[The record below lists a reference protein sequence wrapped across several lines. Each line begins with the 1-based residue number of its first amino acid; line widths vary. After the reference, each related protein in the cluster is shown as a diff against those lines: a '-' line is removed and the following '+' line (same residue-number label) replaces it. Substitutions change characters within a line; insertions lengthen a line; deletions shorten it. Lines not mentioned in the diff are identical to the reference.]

1 MIYAVYAENGSSD
14 YYFTSSRSNVLCTP
28 HAHSHV
34 ELIFVLDGQLSLS
47 VDDTVRLVDKGT
59 VAIIMPYQVHFYNS
73 EKNNTIFDIACPPEY
88 VSEYKQIF
96 SGKLFSPFVVPIT
109 PSMEALIK
117 EISPHNKDRRVSRGD
132 LHLSFKCKSLLYVAF
147 SQLISQCSLV
157 DTDNIPYD
165 VYRRAMVYITEH
177 YNQPISL
184 STVAQHCGVTPIHLS
199 RLMNSRGNTGFLNIV
214 NSLRAFQAKRL
225 LEQTTLPISQIALDV
240 GFGTIRSFNRIFRE
254 YFNCHPREL
263 RFHAQ
268 SEGETPLHPLE
279 SKNNVFKGEE

>member
-1 MIYAVYAENGSSD
+1 MIYAIYAENSSSD
-14 YYFTSSRSNVLCTP
+14 YYFTSTHTNVSCVP

-34 ELIFVLDGQLSLS
+34 ELIFVLDGQLSLT
-47 VDDTVRLVDKGT
+47 VDDEKRVVNGGG
-59 VAIIMPYQVHFYNS
+59 VAVVMPYQIHSYTTQN
-73 EKNNTIFDIACPPEY
+73 NNTVFHIACPPEY
-88 VSEYKQIF
+88 ISEYKQIF

-117 EISPHNKDRRVSRGD
+117 EISIPNEDRLIARTE
-132 LHLSFKCKSLLYVAF
+132 LQLSFKCKSLLYSAF
-147 SQLISQCSLV
+147 SELISRCRLM
-157 DTDNIPYD
+157 DTDQIPYD
-165 VYRRAMVYITEH
+165 VYRKAMVYITEH

-214 NSLRAFQAKRL
+214 NSLRAFRAKRL

-268 SEGETPLHPLE
+268 SEGETGVHPLE
-279 SKNNVFKGEE
+279 SKNSVFKGEE